1 MNYKRIKNVLTDEI
15 DNGLSDDV
23 IFRRT
28 VELFNGNLEETE
40 KFLTSDYG
48 GFTKG
53 QINVLKYDYL
63 RRKIRYEK
71 SKAFNQV
78 QAF

>member
-1 MNYKRIKNVLTDEI
+1 MDYKRIKNVLTDEI
-15 DNGLSDDV
+15 DDGLSDGV
-23 IFRRT
+23 IFRKT
-28 VELFNGNLEETE
+28 VELFNGDLEATE
-40 KFLTSDYG
+40 KFLTSADG

-63 RRKIRYEK
+63 RRKVRYEK
-71 SKAFNQV
+71 NKAYNQV